1 MAEVLK
7 GVYENIGEAGS
18 LSSPT
23 TLSKVTGVRTKSV
36 QDYLQNEPSYTLH
49 RNHRLRANQY
59 RKTKAFYPLDIMQ
72 ADLLT
77 LDELQRRHNTPY
89 KYILLAISVFSRY
102 AYAIPLRSKRGVEV
116 AQAIESILEK
126 DSYKK
131 IQTDR
136 GSEFVNPH
144 VAKVLEKYSTLL
156 YHSHSPIKAALAER
170 LIRTIRLLI
179 SRYCTLKN
187 TPAFIHDL
195 DKIMLIYNQRPHRS
209 LSNSTPTEVHHS
221 DHDTIDTFLKQYS
234 NESKVKK
241 KKNKFNVG
249 DTVRINRTTN
259 VFEKGNYL
267 WSTELFKVAKILD
280 TKPITYRLRDTKD
293 EEILG
298 GFYDYELQKVKNASE
313 IYQIEKILKTR
324 TRGGKKQL
332 LVRWLGYN
340 SDFDSWIGVE
350 DIDNAQ

>member
-1 MAEVLK
+1 
-7 GVYENIGEAGS
+7 
-18 LSSPT
+18 
-23 TLSKVTGVRTKSV
+23 
-36 QDYLQNEPSYTLH
+36 
-49 RNHRLRANQY
+49 
-59 RKTKAFYPLDIMQ
+59 MQ

-77 LDELQRRHNTPY
+77 LDEIQRRHNTPY
-89 KYILLAISVFSRY
+89 KYILLAISVYSRY

-116 AQAIESILEK
+116 AQAIESILEQ

-131 IQTDR
+131 IHTDR
-136 GSEFVNPH
+136 GSEFVNPN
-144 VAKVLEKYSTLL
+144 VAKVLVKYSTLL

-187 TPAFIHDL
+187 TSTFIHDL

-209 LSNSTPTEVHHS
+209 LSNSTPMEVHHS

-234 NESKVKK
+234 NETIVKK
-241 KKNKFNVG
+241 KKFNVG

-267 WSTELFKVAKILD
+267 WSTELFKEAKNLD
-280 TKPITYRLRDTKD
+280 TKPITYRLRDIKY

-298 GFYDYELQKVKNASE
+298 GFYDYEQQKVRN
-313 IYQIEKILKTR
+313 
-324 TRGGKKQL
+324 
-332 LVRWLGYN
+332 N
-340 SDFDSWIGVE
+340 S
-350 DIDNAQ
+350 